1 MLKNTSVTELL
12 RQKVMIMNEFLSIT
26 QQELLMVDLES
37 LSPLLERKDG
47 LINEIRLIDEA
58 LGLHDSYPPESEP
71 LRVELAELVEAVL
84 ENERTLEGRLLEEQ
98 SQLRQEIRNLD
109 QESQLKQYLKKTK
122 DKGGTVNLK
131 H

>member
-12 RQKVMIMNEFLSIT
+12 RQKVMIMNDFLSIT
-26 QQELLMVDLES
+26 QQELLMVDLEK

-58 LGLHDSYPPESEP
+58 LGLHDGDPPDSEP

-84 ENERTLEGRLLEEQ
+84 ENERALEGRLLEEQ

>member
-1 MLKNTSVTELL
+1 MLKNDSVTELL
-12 RQKVMIMNEFLSIT
+12 RQKVMIMNEFLTIT

-47 LINEIRLIDEA
+47 LINELRLIDEA
-58 LGLHDSYPPESEP
+58 LGLHDGDPPESEP

-84 ENERTLEGRLLEEQ
+84 ENERVLEGRLLEEQ
-98 SQLRQEIRNLD
+98 SRLREEIRGLD
-109 QESQLKQYLKKTK
+109 QESQLKQYLKKTR

>member
-1 MLKNTSVTELL
+1 MLKNASVTELL

-26 QQELLMVDLES
+26 QQELLLVDLES

-58 LGLHDSYPPESEP
+58 LGLHDGHPPDSEP
-71 LRVELAELVEAVL
+71 LRAELAELVEGVL
-84 ENERTLEGRLLEEQ
+84 ENERALEGRLLEEQ
-98 SQLRQEIRNLD
+98 SRLRQEIRGLD

-131 H
+131 R

>member
-1 MLKNTSVTELL
+1 MLKNDSVTELL
-12 RQKVMIMNEFLSIT
+12 RQKVMIMHEFLSIT
-26 QQELLMVDLES
+26 QQELLMVDLEN

-58 LGLHDSYPPESEP
+58 LGLHDGDPPDSEP

-84 ENERTLEGRLLEEQ
+84 ENERALEGRLLEEQ
-98 SQLRQEIRNLD
+98 SRLREEIRGLD
-109 QESQLKQYLKKTK
+109 QESRLKQYLKKTK

>member
-1 MLKNTSVTELL
+1 MMKNATVTELL

-37 LSPLLERKDG
+37 LTPLLERKDG

-58 LGLHDSYPPESEP
+58 LGLHDGQPPESEP
-71 LRVELAELVEAVL
+71 VRVELAELVEAVL
-84 ENERTLEGRLLEEQ
+84 ENEGALEARLLEEQ
-98 SQLRQEIRNLD
+98 SRLRQEIRGLD

>member
-1 MLKNTSVTELL
+1 MLKNTTVTELL

-58 LGLHDSYPPESEP
+58 LGLHEGDPPESEP

-84 ENERTLEGRLLEEQ
+84 ENERALEGRLLEEQ
-98 SQLRQEIRNLD
+98 SRLRQEIRGLD
-109 QESQLKQYLKKTK
+109 QESQLKQYLKKTR

>member
-1 MLKNTSVTELL
+1 MLKNDSVTELL
-12 RQKVMIMNEFLSIT
+12 RQKVIIMNEFLSIT

-47 LINEIRLIDEA
+47 LISEIRLIDEA
-58 LGLHDSYPPESEP
+58 LGLHDGDPPDSEP
-71 LRVELAELVEAVL
+71 MRVELAELVEAVL
-84 ENERTLEGRLLEEQ
+84 ENERALEGRLLEDQ
-98 SQLRQEIRNLD
+98 SRLRQEIRSLD

>member
-12 RQKVMIMNEFLSIT
+12 RQKVMIMNDFLSIT

-58 LGLHDSYPPESEP
+58 LGLHDGDPPDSEP

-84 ENERTLEGRLLEEQ
+84 ENERALEGRLLEEQ

>member
-1 MLKNTSVTELL
+1 MKNTSVTELL
-12 RQKVMIMNEFLSIT
+12 RQKVMIMNDFLSIS

-58 LGLHDSYPPESEP
+58 LGLHDSDPPDSEP

-84 ENERTLEGRLLEEQ
+84 ENERALEERLLEEQ

>member
-1 MLKNTSVTELL
+1 MLKNASVTELL

-26 QQELLMVDLES
+26 QQELLLVDLEK

-58 LGLHDSYPPESEP
+58 LGLHDGDPPDSDP
-71 LRVELAELVEAVL
+71 LRVELDGLVEAVL
-84 ENERTLEGRLLEEQ
+84 ENERALEGRLLEEQ
-98 SQLRQEIRNLD
+98 SRLRKEIRGLD
-109 QESQLKQYLKKTK
+109 QESQLKQYLKKTR

>member
-1 MLKNTSVTELL
+1 MLKNASVTELL

-58 LGLHDSYPPESEP
+58 LGLHDGHPPESEP

-84 ENERTLEGRLLEEQ
+84 ETERALEGRLLEEQ
-98 SQLRQEIRNLD
+98 SRLREEIRGLD
-109 QESQLKQYLKKTK
+109 QESQLKQYLKKAR

>member
-1 MLKNTSVTELL
+1 MLKNDSVTELL
-12 RQKVMIMNEFLSIT
+12 RQKVMIMHEFLSIT
-26 QQELLMVDLES
+26 QQELLMVDLEN

-47 LINEIRLIDEA
+47 LINELRLIDEA
-58 LGLHDSYPPESEP
+58 LGLHDGDPPDSEP

-84 ENERTLEGRLLEEQ
+84 ENERALEGRLLEEQ
-98 SQLRQEIRNLD
+98 SRLREEIRGLD
-109 QESQLKQYLKKTK
+109 QESRLKQYLKKTK